1 MWDIKICCD
10 SCYRDIFKAYF
21 IVNDF
26 DYTEQEDGIVFYAD
40 GLDNFFAVVNG
51 LDDFY
56 HEHKKVD
63 MESIDFVINA
73 GGGYCI
79 TPMRYTE
86 EG

>member
-10 SCYRDIFKAYF
+10 TYYRDIFKAYF

-26 DYTEQEDGIVFYAD
+26 DYAEQEDGIVFYAD
-40 GLDNFFAVVNG
+40 GLDNFFTVVNG

-79 TPMRYTE
+79 TPMRYAE

>member
-51 LDDFY
+51 LMIFIICIY
-56 HEHKKVD
+56 LHLNMCSCCVKKRKAAV
-63 MESIDFVINA
+63 
-73 GGGYCI
+73 
-79 TPMRYTE
+79 
-86 EG
+86 